1 MAKQLPCNAQM
12 IQQHRQYLENILKDG
27 RSVCGSYLYVIDEL
41 LEILNE

>member
-12 IQQHRQYLENILKDG
+12 IQQHRQYLENIC
-27 RSVCGSYLYVIDEL
+27 SACGSYLYVIDEL